1 MDDTR
6 GRPPDPRMIPAWYPT
21 AAPASPPDSWRPG
34 PRHVESSGEPSAST
48 SAGRS
53 HDLDDD
59 AADQMVVRPFLLT
72 GGRTRPAQE
81 DLRVE
86 SLIRSNRGVR
96 PDQLR
101 FEARQI
107 YDLCQRSNSVAEVAA
122 ALRMPLGVAKV
133 LVSDLIADEYVTL
146 VKDQTLSVSLI
157 ERIRNGVRAL

>member
-1 MDDTR
+1 M
-6 GRPPDPRMIPAWYPT
+6 
-21 AAPASPPDSWRPG
+21 
-34 PRHVESSGEPSAST
+34 ST

-53 HDLDDD
+53 HDSDDD